1 MAVTFNFPGFIP
13 QNTRQQFYYHLRNHF
28 SKNYL
33 YISNI
38 KLIIIK
44 GKIEFVHLKQIQQ
57 FRILNSIQNNRSS
70 QQKVLFIY
78 FLDSL
83 FYISFFVPVV
93 SIFRVKIAPSSQ
105 SLSFRSLSQFAVHMS
120 HIMVGLQLLLLPDCV
135 YSRTFFSHLPAAIL
149 LTYLCRLNVRFSQIL
164 VIVFRPSG
172 LFVIWSH
179 TPVPHSVRLGCPV
192 HFFLCELIFPC
203 RQQKVVLIFQ
213 VFVFSSIPVPWIS
226 FFAWF
231 LFPVAIPQ

>member
-120 HIMVGLQLLLLPDCV
+120 HIMVGLQLLLLPDCLFQNFLQPSACR
-135 YSRTFFSHLPAAIL
+135 YSSDVSMPSQCTIFSNSCYCLSSIWPVCYLVPYSCSTFSSFRLSCTFFSM
-149 LTYLCRLNVRFSQIL
+149 
-164 VIVFRPSG
+164 
-172 LFVIWSH
+172 
-179 TPVPHSVRLGCPV
+179 
-192 HFFLCELIFPC
+192 
-203 RQQKVVLIFQ
+203 
-213 VFVFSSIPVPWIS
+213 
-226 FFAWF
+226 
-231 LFPVAIPQ
+231 